1 MIGTSI
7 AVIMALIIAGAVRP
21 SLENSE
27 LYAEHLS
34 SQHVLHTVHVIVVSL
49 PSGNSGTHTH
59 TRHNN
64 SIPQSVCQFAEQQ
77 PMQIW
82 YVCALY
88 CGCAAV
94 RQPSKMR
101 SAWIS
106 LRYSTASVPGPQ
118 VAAKWLSY
126 RMYARLCRQCVCA
139 SGLFCP
145 GDAINR
151 IIVRIQ
157 ECKRLCC
164 WFTPVSFRRDCCT
177 HEWLRAS
184 AESIGLI
191 VCIVCVCVPVYQ
203 NGRHGLD
210 IIEMI
215 VRVPNQL
222 INTTVQ
228 TTAQTTTSI
237 SVNRHGITYYRVN
250 TCQLFARPTQL
261 SPIAWKHAQTQRP
274 SKASFPF
281 WFCRVTDWHV
291 VISITNICRASIA
304 VASNPSGLSQ
314 AAVPNMTGLS
324 VRKTRRACEHI
335 VCGVVCIYH
344 AGILK

>member
-1 MIGTSI
+1 MNFIKIFHSQCAWTASSCKMI
-7 AVIMALIIAGAVRP
+7 VI
-21 SLENSE
+21 S
-27 LYAEHLS
+27 H
-34 SQHVLHTVHVIVVSL
+34 
-49 PSGNSGTHTH
+49 
-59 TRHNN
+59 
-64 SIPQSVCQFAEQQ
+64 
-77 PMQIW
+77 
-82 YVCALY
+82 VCA
-88 CGCAAV
+88 CVSPVCE
-94 RQPSKMR
+94 R
-101 SAWIS
+101 
-106 LRYSTASVPGPQ
+106 LRIVLPG
-118 VAAKWLSY
+118 
-126 RMYARLCRQCVCA
+126 R
-139 SGLFCP
+139 

-250 TCQLFARPTQL
+250 TCQLYARPTQL

-335 VCGVVCIYH
+335 VCGGGVHLPCGHTQIIARIGSSFDRRCVCD
-344 AGILK
+344 ARDRILYMIA